1 VNHFDYRDGVLHA
14 EDVPIPTIAETVG
27 TPLYC
32 YSTATLTRHYHV
44 FSEAFC
50 DLDAM
55 VCYAMKANSNQAVI
69 RTMAELGAGMDVVSE
84 GELRRALAAGVPARK
99 IVFSGVGKTAREM
112 SLALKEG
119 IACFNVESEPE
130 LELLSEVAKR
140 VGQRATVSIRV
151 NPDVD
156 AKTHHK
162 ISTGKAEDKF
172 GISYKRAREVYARA
186 AELPAIDV
194 AGIDMHIGSQITEL
208 EPFEKAF
215 RLMAELTEELR
226 TDGHNIRHLD
236 LGGGLGVPYRG
247 TNDVPP
253 HPDEYAAMVKRTLGH
268 LNVKL
273 VLEPG
278 RMIVGNAGV
287 LVSRVVYVKDGT
299 EKHFVIQ
306 DAAMN
311 DLIRPTL
318 YDAYHEIIPVAEPSS
333 PETMMADVVGPVCES
348 GDYLAKG
355 RRLPRLEQGDLLATM
370 TAGAYGAVQASSYN
384 TRPLIAEVLVKG
396 GKWALVRPRQSYEE
410 LIGMDRLAIWQ
421 ENARA

>member
-1 VNHFDYRDGVLHA
+1 
-14 EDVPIPTIAETVG
+14 
-27 TPLYC
+27 
-32 YSTATLTRHYHV
+32 
-44 FSEAFC
+44 
-50 DLDAM
+50 
-55 VCYAMKANSNQAVI
+55 
-69 RTMAELGAGMDVVSE
+69 MAELGAGMDVVSE

-112 SLALKEG
+112 ALALREG

-156 AKTHHK
+156 ARTHHK

-186 AELPAIDV
+186 AALPAIDV

-208 EPFEKAF
+208 EPFAKAF
-215 RLMAELTEELR
+215 KLMGELTEELR
-226 TDGHNIRHLD
+226 KDGHNIRHLD

-253 HPDEYAAMVKRTLGH
+253 HPDEYAAMVKKTLGH
-268 LNVKL
+268 LNLKF

-278 RMIVGNAGV
+278 RMIVGNAGI
-287 LVSRVVYVKDGT
+287 LVSRVIYVKDGT

-318 YDAYHEIIPVAEPSS
+318 YDAHHEIIPVAEPTDAG
-333 PETMMADVVGPVCES
+333 TMMADVVGPVCES

-355 RRLPRLEQGDLLATM
+355 RKLPKVEPGDLLATL
-370 TAGAYGAVQASSYN
+370 TAGAYGAVQAGTYN
-384 TRPLIAEVLVKG
+384 TRPLVAEVLVKDD
-396 GKWALVRPRQSYEE
+396 KWALIRPRQTYEE
-410 LIGMDRLAIWQ
+410 LIGMDRLASWQ
-421 ENARA
+421 ERK

>member
-1 VNHFDYRDGVLHA
+1 MHHFAYRDGVLHA
-14 EDVPIPTIAETVG
+14 EDVNLEALADEVG
-27 TPLYC
+27 TPFYV
-32 YSTATLTRHYHV
+32 YSSATLERHYKV
-44 FSEAFC
+44 MTEAFAGT
-50 DLDAM
+50 DHLL
-55 VCYAMKANSNQAVI
+55 CYAMKANSNQAVI
-69 RTMAELGAGMDVVSE
+69 KTMAALGAGMDVVSE

-112 SLALKEG
+112 AFALKEG
-119 IACFNVESEPE
+119 IACFNIESEEE
-130 LELLSEVAKR
+130 LELLSTIALR
-140 VGQRATVSIRV
+140 TGQRATVSIRV

-162 ISTGKAEDKF
+162 ITTGKAENKF
-172 GISYKRAREVYARA
+172 GVSYARAPAVYARA
-186 AELPAIDV
+186 AELGAIDV

-215 RLMAELTEELR
+215 KLMAELAGELKAS
-226 TDGHNIRHLD
+226 GHNIRHLD

-268 LNVKL
+268 LGLKY

-278 RMIVGNAGV
+278 RMISGNAGI
-287 LVSRVVYVKDGT
+287 LVSRVIYVKRGQ

-318 YDAYHEIIPVAEPSS
+318 YDAYHDIMAVKEPAGSA
-333 PETMMADVVGPVCES
+333 TMVADVVGPVCET
-348 GDYLAKG
+348 GDYLAHG
-355 RRLPRLEQGDLLATM
+355 RRLPDLEPGDLIATM
-370 TAGAYGAVQASSYN
+370 TAGAYGAVQSGTYN
-384 TRPLIAEVLVKG
+384 TRPLIAEVLVKDG
-396 GKWALVRPRQSYEE
+396 QWSLVRPRQSYEE
-410 LIGMDRLAIWQ
+410 LLGLDRLASWQ
-421 ENARA
+421 G